1 MSTLTCRRC
10 GKSNLAFTRDR
21 ITFCKSCGV
30 NFVVDSDNAAQAAA
44 WLKEKVPE
52 IPKDTL
58 ICEYCGSWFW
68 ALRDNG
74 RPSHC
79 LRCGKNYPIFMKT
92 NIEYI
97 PEMLMDKNLGRLV
110 PTGKMIPKPGQDV
123 TRRAVPDP

>member
-58 ICEYCGSWFW
+58 ICEYCGSCEE
-68 ALRDNG
+68 ACPTSAITCPYD
-74 RPSHC
+74 
-79 LRCGKNYPIFMKT
+79 IV
-92 NIEYI
+92 IED
-97 PEMLMDKNLGRLV
+97 E
-110 PTGKMIPKPGQDV
+110 
-123 TRRAVPDP
+123 AV